1 MSSASDDW
9 RVARSVVS
17 YLLLFIL
24 ISGLAGTVDHSEF
37 RKQFR
42 ERRAISIGFFG
53 QFVMLPFLGFCAV
66 KAFSLTS
73 LGRPSAAEREADAL
87 DALTASQANEAYI
100 PPDYVVGIEAV
111 ILLLTTSSPGGS
123 YSNWW
128 CFLFNADLALSVA
141 MTTVSSIA
149 SVVMLPL
156 NLAIYL
162 NATNSEGID
171 IEYGPLSIAVAVV
184 VIGIAA
190 GLAASAKFPTQ
201 RHIFHSA
208 ANVAG
213 LSLIAL
219 GLVSTSGSRDGLFS
233 QPWTFFA
240 GVAAPCVVGIACSF
254 ALSTAAGLTKP
265 QVTAVG
271 IETVYQ
277 NTALALS
284 VALASPA
291 PARAAAV
298 PVFYQGVQ
306 VVTLFVYSVACW
318 KLGWTFAPSD
328 ASFWRMLATN
338 YQPVF
343 QKDVAL
349 VERELAR
356 TRAAVKEAEQEAEAL
371 GLTRKKR
378 GLISPG
384 GSRKGGV
391 AALRAL
397 GLANGGSGAPNG
409 SQPREPPA
417 RSASARGDG
426 RRRGRGFSGDARDR
440 GGGVRVRGAAQA
452 SRVDARRLQRRRPGV
467 GPRRD
472 RERGGG
478 GGGAAGKE
486 RIRGGDGVG
495 RGQSSGLRGSSE
507 RGRRGVGDGRGRFRD
522 PPEDPREGARGAR
535 DSTRAAVDAE
545 NLVLGFRRRPAGIR
559 ERARLG
565 RRARGGVHSEQDVAD
580 VRAERPGVREEHP
593 DELAAADAAGG
604 DSESGGGFRPAR
616 WGEQGRPGAERK
628 RLKTRRGDEYYR
640 TRARGNDATRGGVRD
655 VGFITRTCSFIDEE
669 PTP

>member
-397 GLANGGSGAPNG
+397 GLANGGSGATNG

-417 RSASARGDG
+417 RSAEAPGAMGGVAGGGSPATPATGAAASGSAARHRRAASMPVDFNGDG
-426 RRRGRGFSGDARDR
+426 LGLGLGEIENEAVAAAARRAKSGSAGVTGL
-440 GGGVRVRGAAQA
+440 GGGRA
-452 SRVDARRLQRRRPGV
+452 PGSG
-467 GPRRD
+467 GPQS
-472 RERGGG
+472 
-478 GGGAAGKE
+478 A
-486 RIRGGDGVG
+486 DGVG
-495 RGQSSGLRGSSE
+495 SATDADDFVTPLKTRVKALEELEIRLARRSTRKISYWDFVGVLQGSASALASGAARAVASIPSRMSQTFAPSAQGS
-507 RGRRGVGDGRGRFRD
+507 GRNTPTNSQ
-522 PPEDPREGARGAR
+522 PPTPRE
-535 DSTRAAVDAE
+535 E
-545 NLVLGFRRRPAGIR
+545 IPK
-559 ERARLG
+559 
-565 RRARGGVHSEQDVAD
+565 
-580 VRAERPGVREEHP
+580 
-593 DELAAADAAGG
+593 AGG
-604 DSESGGGFRPAR
+604 GSAPPGGGNK
-616 WGEQGRPGAERK
+616 GRPG
-628 RLKTRRGDEYYR
+628 
-640 TRARGNDATRGGVRD
+640 GNKVAPEPKDDA
-655 VGFITRTCSFIDEE
+655 
-669 PTP
+669 